1 MYAQNNAAGQ
11 RQADFGKMLQNCENY
26 DKDVRHTG
34 ALDLCN
40 EINKSADQLEESLE
54 KKICSAFIRHL
65 EDDSMEVKSNAVKC
79 I

>member
-1 MYAQNNAAGQ
+1 MYAQNNQKSAAF
-11 RQADFGKMLQNCENY
+11 AKMLENCANY

-40 EINKSADQLEESLE
+40 EITKSAEQLDETLE
-54 KKICSAFIRHL
+54 KRICSAFIQHL

>member
-1 MYAQNNAAGQ
+1 MYAHNNERAA
-11 RQADFGKMLQNCENY
+11 AFNKMLENCKNF

-40 EINKSADQLEESLE
+40 EIMKSQEQLEENLE
-54 KKICSAFIRHL
+54 KRICAAFIQHL
-65 EDDSMEVKSNAVKC
+65 TDDSIEVKSNAVKC

>member
-1 MYAQNNAAGQ
+1 
-11 RQADFGKMLQNCENY
+11 MLDNCANF

-40 EINKSADQLEESLE
+40 MIASSAEQQEENLE
-54 KKICSAFIRHL
+54 KRVCTAFITHL
-65 EDDSMEVKSNAVKC
+65 VDESMEVKSNAVKC